1 MLLSA
6 DSVTRS
12 EIDKK
17 DKQVEEITK
26 RYTSER
32 EVRLKTEQERENLAT
47 ELVYNSMQFLC
58 FLYRNA

>member
-17 DKQVEEITK
+17 DKQIEEITK
-26 RYTSER
+26 RYTSEC
-32 EVRLKTEQERENLAT
+32 EVRLKTEQERENIAT
-47 ELVYNSMQFLC
+47 ELVYNNMQFFC
-58 FLYRNA
+58 FLYHNA